1 MGTAACK
8 LCCNP
13 VTPPPENA
21 QCYIGKW
28 VMEVTGRDNPAEGA
42 VTHWDVDDHQAA
54 LYSDGLCQKTHAF
67 FLTKPID
74 EENGTITM
82 RMDGMKYRKKV
93 EGGEIVSPK
102 PVRNRLVTD
111 DDDDDDDQA
120 AKSNK
125 PVEISI

>member
-1 MGTAACK
+1 
-8 LCCNP
+8 
-13 VTPPPENA
+13 
-21 QCYIGKW
+21 
-28 VMEVTGRDNPAEGA
+28 
-42 VTHWDVDDHQAA
+42 
-54 LYSDGLCQKTHAF
+54 
-67 FLTKPID
+67 
-74 EENGTITM
+74 
-82 RMDGMKYRKKV
+82 MDGMKYRKKV